1 MDLSALASKTETLRA
16 CTNIHSLI
24 NKAID
29 IALPLITPE
38 IKISA
43 WWTKDL
49 SIPRQILR
57 KHERISRKRPS
68 DRTFSVKCQK
78 LRQEWQS
85 AIRTP
90 KHSYWI
96 NKLETTNR
104 DTIWKTIS
112 KKQTHKKPTPP
123 IAGLVGFQSKANALR
138 GGLSPDLAVPLN
150 IPDNFV
156 SSTKILTQN
165 F

>member
-1 MDLSALASKTETLRA
+1 MDLSALASKTGTLRA
-16 CTNIHSLI
+16 CINIHSRI

-29 IALPLITPE
+29 IAVPLITPE
-38 IKISA
+38 IKFTA

-49 SIPRQILR
+49 STLRQTLR
-57 KHERISRKRPS
+57 KHERISRQRLS
-68 DRTFSVKCQK
+68 DRTLSDKYQK

-85 AIRTP
+85 AIRTA

-112 KKQTHKKPTPP
+112 KKQTHKKPIPP
-123 IAGLVGFQSKANALR
+123 IAGHVDF
-138 GGLSPDLAVPLN
+138 
-150 IPDNFV
+150 
-156 SSTKILTQN
+156 
-165 F
+165 